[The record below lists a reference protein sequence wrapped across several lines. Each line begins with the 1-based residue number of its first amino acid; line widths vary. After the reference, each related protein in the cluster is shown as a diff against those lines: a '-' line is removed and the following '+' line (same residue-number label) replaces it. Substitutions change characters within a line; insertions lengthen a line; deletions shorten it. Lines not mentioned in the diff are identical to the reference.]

1 MDLTDHDP
9 QFHHL
14 RGRPHPH
21 LSCQRGGLGAEI
33 GATRAL
39 DGRSPLLLSGPEAI
53 LTPPL
58 TPVLNKRKE
67 SGKSAFWPRWP
78 CAFLHRHLL
87 AEPGMAPAAQKPRC
101 PFGCPILDP
110 ERAPSVQNEKQLL
123 PRVIIITANCVNS
136 SSDPLTVPRNI
147 LLTSD
152 NSYIKQY

>member
-1 MDLTDHDP
+1 MDLTNHDP

-39 DGRSPLLLSGPEAI
+39 DGRSALLLSGPGAI

-58 TPVLNKRKE
+58 TPVLNKWKE
-67 SGKSAFWPRWP
+67 SEKSTFWPRWP
-78 CAFLHRHLL
+78 CAFLHHHLL
-87 AEPGMAPAAQKPRC
+87 AEPGMAAAAQKPPC

-110 ERAPSVQNEKQLL
+110 EIAPSFQNEGHLP
-123 PRVIIITANCVNS
+123 PRVIIITAN
-136 SSDPLTVPRNI
+136 
-147 LLTSD
+147 
-152 NSYIKQY
+152 